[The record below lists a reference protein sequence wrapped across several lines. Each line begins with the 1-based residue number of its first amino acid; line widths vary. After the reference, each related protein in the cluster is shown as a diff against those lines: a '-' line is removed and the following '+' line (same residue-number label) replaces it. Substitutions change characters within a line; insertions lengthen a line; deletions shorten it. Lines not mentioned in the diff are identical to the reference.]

1 MTTKRCRAE
10 RKARLARL
18 GRLHLRKKIS
28 EYKFSRPLGNNCAYL
43 VILISGHSNEI
54 RFRKN
59 ISPEGTVREFE
70 NIVGPHNV
78 KPGLIFVH
86 RVKNGLQHTHTV
98 TNMSNYKRLTI
109 QRDLFILCYFLGSLV
124 C

>member
-1 MTTKRCRAE
+1 MTSFIFYDNKKVQS
-10 RKARLARL
+10 RKESASVTAREATFE
-18 GRLHLRKKIS
+18 KKNS

-86 RVKNGLQHTHTV
+86 RVKNGLQHTH
-98 TNMSNYKRLTI
+98 SHKHEQL
-109 QRDLFILCYFLGSLV
+109 
-124 C
+124 